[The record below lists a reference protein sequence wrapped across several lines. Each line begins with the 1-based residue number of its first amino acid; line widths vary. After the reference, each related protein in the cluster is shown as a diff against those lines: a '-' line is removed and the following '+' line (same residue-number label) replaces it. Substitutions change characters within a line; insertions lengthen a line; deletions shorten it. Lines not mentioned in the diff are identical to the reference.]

1 MASEINAAGMD
12 SPTEAGEDEV
22 LLLDYALP
30 ARLEEIEKLAV
41 AVDAV
46 LPDRVDL
53 AFAANLC
60 LEELV
65 TNTIRYG
72 LRGRTGHLIRIRLSL
87 SKGWLEIAIKD
98 DAPRFD
104 PFTDAP
110 APDLGLGIAE
120 RPIGGLGIHLVR
132 RLMDEVHASHDGTGN
147 LILLRKRLP
156 GSG

>member
-1 MASEINAAGMD
+1 MD
-12 SPTEAGEDEV
+12 SPKEAGDGEV

-30 ARLEEIEKLAV
+30 TRLDEIEKLAV
-41 AVDAV
+41 AVDAA
-46 LPDRVDL
+46 LPGRDDL

-72 LRGRTGHLIRIRLSL
+72 LRGGADHLIRIRLSL
-87 SKGWLEIAIKD
+87 SRGWLEISIRD

-110 APDLGLGIAE
+110 VPDLGLGIAE

-132 RLMDEVHASHDGTGN
+132 RLMDEVHASYDGSGN
-147 LILLRKRLP
+147 LIVLRKRLP
-156 GSG
+156 GRG